1 MAQNFQTDDIVC
13 VLIKGQPLIG
23 RLVSFKGNKAVLM
36 FGGHRRDQEVP
47 LRDLVPCGQLS
58 NSRHRAALP
67 TPEQVQTI
75 VLSSRIC
82 AEAWWLLV
90 SDASDDEVLP
100 TLSLADLTDLLVGQP
115 DLTALAAVW
124 SWVNGPQTWFRLRRD
139 RTLQARPLREIRQQR
154 LQQRRERLKQA
165 RDNHQLALLHE
176 PVALTQQRRG
186 LLDPVWSNR
195 LDQLLELHHD
205 PETVLEEEPALGLL
219 RLLGLPPDRRALKTW
234 LVARDLLDPHQPSSL
249 RGSVWSGPFAE
260 GGPETVEQLLSHA
273 GDICAGD
280 DTRVDLTAQ
289 RVYTLDDSATRE
301 IDDGLALEPG
311 KGGPWIWVHIADPAR
326 LIKPH
331 SPLDLEARRRA
342 TSLYLADGV
351 LPMLPLELATD
362 GLSLRAGQR
371 CPALSVGVLLDDDG
385 AIVDSRCQRSWV
397 QPRYRLTYEDGDELI
412 ELAPPG
418 DEDLAQLSSLLKRRF
433 DWRQRRGAINFD
445 RPEGRFRRGDSGPEL
460 QVIDPSPARVM
471 VSEAMLLMGAVVAE
485 IGRREGLALPYR
497 SQPPAQLPTEQ
508 ELAEIPE
515 GPARDAAIK
524 RCLSRGLQGTK
535 PMPHFSLG
543 LDAYVQATSPI
554 RRYADLLAHRQL
566 IAWMEQQPVLE
577 EPELRELLDEL
588 EDPLRQSIQISRE
601 DQRHWQQVWLEQHR
615 EQVWSVQF
623 LRWLRPQDRLA
634 LVHVPDLAMDLVG
647 HSDGAEPSP
656 GQLLTMTVVHVDPDE
671 GSLKL
676 RFQ

>member
-1 MAQNFQTDDIVC
+1 MAHDFQSDEIVC

-23 RLVSFKGNKAVLM
+23 RLVSFKGNKAILT

-47 LRDLVPCGQLS
+47 LRDLVPCGHLS
-58 NSRHRAALP
+58 DSRHRSALP

-75 VLSSRIC
+75 FLSSRVC
-82 AEAWWLLV
+82 AEAWWLLAG
-90 SDASDDEVLP
+90 DATDEVLP
-100 TLSLADLTDLLVGQP
+100 TLSLTDLTELLVGLP

-139 RTLQARPLREIRQQR
+139 RTLQARPLQEIRQQR
-154 LQQRRERLKQA
+154 LQQRRERLQQE
-165 RDNHQLALLHE
+165 RDNHQLALLNS
-176 PVALTQQRRG
+176 PVTLTEQRRG
-186 LLDPVWSNR
+186 LLDPAWSNR

-205 PETVLEEEPALGLL
+205 PVVNLGEEPALGLL
-219 RLLGLPPDRRALKTW
+219 RLLGLPPDRRALKNW

-249 RGSVWSGPFAE
+249 RGSAWSGPFAE
-260 GGPETVEQLLSHA
+260 GGPETVELLLARA

-289 RVYTLDDSATRE
+289 RVYTLDDAATRE

-311 KGGPWIWVHIADPAR
+311 EGGPWVWVHIADPAR
-326 LIKPH
+326 LIEPD

-362 GLSLRAGQR
+362 VLSLRAGQR
-371 CPALSVGVLLDDDG
+371 CPALSVGVLLDDNG
-385 AIVDSRCQRSWV
+385 AVVDSRCQRSWV

-418 DEDLAQLSSLLKRRF
+418 DEDLAQLSLLLKRRF
-433 DWRQRRGAINFD
+433 HWRQRRGAINFD
-445 RPEGRFRRGDSGPEL
+445 RQEGRFRRGGKGPEL
-460 QVIDPSPARVM
+460 QVVDPSPARVM

-497 SQPPAQLPTEQ
+497 SQPPAELPTEQ

-515 GPARDAAIK
+515 GPARDAAVK

-554 RRYADLLAHRQL
+554 RRYSDLLAHRQL

-577 EPELRELLDEL
+577 EPQLRELLDEL
-588 EDPLRQSIQISRE
+588 EDPLRQSIQIGRE
-601 DQRHWQQVWLEQHR
+601 DQRHWQQVWLEKHR
-615 EQVWSVQF
+615 EQQWSVQF

-634 LVHVPDLAMDLVG
+634 LAHVPDLAMDLVG
-647 HSDGAEPSP
+647 HADGAEPSP
-656 GQLLTMTVVHVDPDE
+656 GQLLTMAVVHVNPDE
-671 GSLKL
+671 GELKL